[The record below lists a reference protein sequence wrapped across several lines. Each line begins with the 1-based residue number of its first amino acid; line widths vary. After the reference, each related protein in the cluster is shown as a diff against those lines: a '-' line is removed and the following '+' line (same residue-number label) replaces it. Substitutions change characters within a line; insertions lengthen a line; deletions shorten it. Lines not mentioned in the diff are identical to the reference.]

1 MSTFSTNLQKQMPG
15 PSTLRGI
22 LLGLIPLLL
31 LAIIVIVTLLI
42 TAFARQ
48 WVASSG
54 FFRQQQ
60 VALIVLIAG
69 FILAILAFAIAIWR
83 VSEQIKD
90 WQQDGLVKPGRAALW
105 ALGITVLI
113 VLLPVVLA
121 IVLPQNPAP

>member
-1 MSTFSTNLQKQMPG
+1 MSTLSTPSQKQMQG
-15 PSTLRGI
+15 PSALRGI

-31 LAIIVIVTLLI
+31 LAIIVVVTLLI
-42 TAFARQ
+42 TGLARQ

-54 FFRQQQ
+54 FFMQQQ

-90 WQQDGLVKPGRAALW
+90 WQQDGVVKPARAALW
-105 ALGITVLI
+105 ILGITALI
-113 VLLPVVLA
+113 VVLPILLA

>member
-105 ALGITVLI
+105 TLGITVLI

>member
-69 FILAILAFAIAIWR
+69 FILAILAFAIVIWR

-105 ALGITVLI
+105 TLGITVLI

>member
-15 PSTLRGI
+15 PSALRGI